1 MPRSSN
7 VHNIF
12 KDPNP
17 ARKPWLFGR
26 IPSQRGGRMVD
37 VAFGVTPEGHMIAET
52 IGDNGLVSM
61 QPDPFSSL
69 ALYGSETELT
79 PEDIKELLAGME
91 EGRQERARKDPRV
104 LPTPEQIR
112 NQAANLIEA
121 VKDARTGRK
130 HFGWN
135 GEHKT
140 W

>member
-1 MPRSSN
+1 MPRSSSPL
-7 VHNIF
+7 NIF
-12 KDPNP
+12 RDPNP
-17 ARKPWLFGR
+17 TRKPWLFGR
-26 IPSQRGGRMVD
+26 LPSQSGGHMVD
-37 VAFGVTPEGHMIAET
+37 VSFGVTPEGHMVAET

-61 QPDPFSSL
+61 QPDPFSYL

-79 PEDIKELLAGME
+79 EEDMKELLAGME
-91 EGRQERARKDPRV
+91 EGRQERARRDPRV

-121 VKDARTGRK
+121 IKDAQTGRK

-135 GEHKT
+135 GSKT